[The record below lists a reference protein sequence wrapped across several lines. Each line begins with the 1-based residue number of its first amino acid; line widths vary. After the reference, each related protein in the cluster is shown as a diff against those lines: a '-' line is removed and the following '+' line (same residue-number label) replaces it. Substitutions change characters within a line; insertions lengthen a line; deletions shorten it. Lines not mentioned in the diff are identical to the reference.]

1 VGTVVLKIAY
11 GYTAESHKEDVLITM
26 VGDAMDKFA
35 RSAVPGAFMVD
46 LFPFCKQ
53 WSFDPC
59 QL

>member
-46 LFPFCKQ
+46 LFPFCK
-53 WSFDPC
+53 
-59 QL
+59 